1 MILYALTI
9 VVSAFLL
16 FQVQPVIAKIILPW
30 FGGSAAVWTTC
41 LLFFQMVLLLGYLY
55 SHAVIRYLKP
65 RAQMLLHA
73 GLLVVSAAV
82 LPIYP
87 SASWKPA
94 GAAEPTLGILGLL
107 AVTVGLPYF
116 LLSTTGPLLQAWYAR
131 RYQGAMPYRLYALSN
146 AGSMFALLSY
156 PVLFEP
162 AFNTHQQSSMW
173 SWGFGVFV
181 VLCGVTAFVSN
192 RAGQPENRGQ
202 TGLPADFRQTAPEI
216 HGSLV
221 SPLAV
226 VPPAQA
232 TYWMWLLLPAVAS
245 VMLLA
250 ITNHL
255 SQNVAAIP
263 FLWVLPLSIY
273 LLSFILCFEGEGWY
287 KRNPYLQVLAVALGS
302 MALTMN
308 ETLDKNTNLKVP
320 GLGDFHI
327 PAVAI
332 LIVLFSLGLFT
343 ICMVC
348 HGELA
353 RLKPDPKYLTH
364 FFLMIS
370 AGGAMGGLLVGL
382 IAPHAFNALYEM
394 PAGLGVCAVVVLIA
408 LRFTPDWD
416 WLKSLLSPARLM
428 VAALA
433 VGAAGYARNAVW
445 GWVTRYWSPDENV
458 TAYVQI
464 AALVVW
470 SLMVLCVL
478 RQGIGWVKRAPVLA
492 ATAAEIIVLVLVGYL
507 GYVAQNLTNGYRV
520 TARSFYGALRVRDS
534 GAKGSLEETR
544 SLTHGTINHGEE
556 YLHPA
561 RRDWPTTYYGPD
573 TGIGLAIKEKQKA
586 GTMRIGVIGLG
597 TGTTAAY
604 GRLGDYVRYYE
615 INPLVL
621 ELARKEFFFLA
632 DCKAK
637 LDVAMGDARLTL
649 EQELKDGHPQN
660 FDVLAVDAFSS
671 DSIPVHLLTKE
682 AMDLYFRHLRPD
694 GILAVHIS
702 NRYLN
707 LQPVLEGEVRAT
719 QKLARVVDTE
729 DDEDVD
735 VFGATWVLITSPATG
750 FTGEI
755 PGNSKP
761 LDSKKTV
768 RLWTDDYSNLFKI
781 LK

>member
-73 GLLVVSAAV
+73 SLLVASVVV

-87 SASWKPA
+87 NVSWKPV
-94 GAAEPTLGILGLL
+94 GAAEPTMQILGLL
-107 AVTVGLPYF
+107 AVSVGLPYF

-131 RYQGAMPYRLYALSN
+131 RFKGAMPYRLYALSN

-162 AFNTHQQSSMW
+162 AFNTHQQSAMW

-181 VLCGVTAFVSN
+181 VLGAFTAFKSN
-192 RAGQPENRGQ
+192 QA
-202 TGLPADFRQTAPEI
+202 TAAMLPRREGEANVAPEA
-216 HGSLV
+216 
-221 SPLAV
+221 AV
-226 VPPAQA
+226 VPPSAK

-245 VMLLA
+245 VLLLA

-263 FLWVLPLSIY
+263 FLWVLPLAIY
-273 LLSFILCFEGEGWY
+273 LFSFILCFEGEGWY
-287 KRNPYLQVLAVALGS
+287 RRNPYLQLLAVALGS
-302 MALTMN
+302 MAYALN
-308 ETLDKNTNLKVP
+308 EILDKNMDLALPV
-320 GLGDFHI
+320 LGTVHI
-327 PAVAI
+327 PAVSI
-332 LIVLFSLGLFT
+332 TVLLFSMGLFT
-343 ICMVC
+343 CCMVC

-364 FFLMIS
+364 FYLMMS
-370 AGGAMGGLLVGL
+370 AGGALGGLLVGL
-382 IAPHAFNALYEM
+382 LAPHFLNALYEM
-394 PAGLGVCAVVVLIA
+394 PASLALCA
-408 LRFTPDWD
+408 F
-416 WLKSLLSPARLM
+416 
-428 VAALA
+428 
-433 VGAAGYARNAVW
+433 
-445 GWVTRYWSPDENV
+445 
-458 TAYVQI
+458 
-464 AALVVW
+464 LV
-470 SLMVLCVL
+470 SYVL
-478 RQGIGWVKRAPVLA
+478 RQDKELKWIRRWPGVVVSGVLTLALAGFVGWQIRQMVSGSR
-492 ATAAEIIVLVLVGYL
+492 VLVR
-507 GYVAQNLTNGYRV
+507 N
-520 TARSFYGALRVRDS
+520 FYGGLKVRDS
-534 GAKGSLEETR
+534 GDKGSLQETR
-544 SLTHGTINHGEE
+544 TLTHGTINHGEE
-556 YLHPA
+556 YLHIA
-561 RRDWPTTYYGPD
+561 RRDWPTTYYGPN
-573 TGIGLAIKEKQKA
+573 TGIGLAIREKQKA
-586 GTMRIGVIGLG
+586 GAVRIGVIGLG

-604 GRLGDYVRYYE
+604 GRLGDYIRYYE

-621 ELARKEFFFLA
+621 ELAKKEFFFLA
-632 DCKAK
+632 DCKGK

-682 AMDLYFRHLRPD
+682 AMDLYFRHLQPD

-707 LQPVLEGEVRAT
+707 LQPVLEGEVHAT
-719 QKLARVVDTE
+719 QKIARVVDTE
-729 DDEDVD
+729 DDETVD

-750 FTGEI
+750 FKGEI
-755 PGNSKP
+755 PSNSEP
-761 LDSKKTV
+761 LDSKQTV

>member
-1 MILYALTI
+1 MVLYALTI

-41 LLFFQMVLLLGYLY
+41 LLFFQMALLLGYLY

-73 GLLVVSAAV
+73 GLLLASVTV

-87 SASWKPA
+87 NVSWKPV
-94 GAAEPTLGILGLL
+94 GATEPTMQILGLL

-131 RYQGAMPYRLYALSN
+131 RFQGAMPYRLYALSN

-162 AFNTHQQSSMW
+162 AFTTHQQSSMW

-181 VLCGVTAFVSN
+181 ALCTLAAFMSN
-192 RAGQPENRGQ
+192 QVGQA
-202 TGLPADFRQTAPEI
+202 L
-216 HGSLV
+216 
-221 SPLAV
+221 
-226 VPPAQA
+226 PPANHVPDQELA
-232 TYWMWLLLPAVAS
+232 GGPRGYPACPTRKTYWMWLLLPAVAS
-245 VMLLA
+245 VLLLA

-255 SQNVAAIP
+255 SQNVATIP

-287 KRNPYLQVLAVALGS
+287 RRNPYLQLLAVALGS
-302 MALTMN
+302 MAYAVSTDTTSN
-308 ETLDKNTNLKVP
+308 VP
-320 GLGDFHI
+320 I
-327 PAVAI
+327 KIMVP
-332 LIVLFSLGLFT
+332 LFSMGLFT
-343 ICMVC
+343 CCMVC

-364 FFLMIS
+364 FYLMMS
-370 AGGAMGGLLVGL
+370 AGGALGGLLVGFA
-382 IAPHAFNALYEM
+382 APHLLNALYEM
-394 PAGLGVCAVVVLIA
+394 PVSLVVC
-408 LRFTPDWD
+408 
-416 WLKSLLSPARLM
+416 
-428 VAALA
+428 
-433 VGAAGYARNAVW
+433 
-445 GWVTRYWSPDENV
+445 
-458 TAYVQI
+458 
-464 AALVVW
+464 AALV
-470 SLMVLCVL
+470 SYVL
-478 RQGIGWVKRAPVLA
+478 RQDVELKWIRRWPGVVVTGVLTLALAGYVGWQVKQMVAGSR
-492 ATAAEIIVLVLVGYL
+492 VLVR
-507 GYVAQNLTNGYRV
+507 N
-520 TARSFYGALRVRDS
+520 FYGGLKVRDS
-534 GAKGSLEETR
+534 GDKGSLEETR
-544 SLTHGTINHGEE
+544 TLTHGTINHGEE
-556 YLHPA
+556 YLHLA
-561 RRDWPTTYYGPD
+561 RRDWPTTYYGPN
-573 TGIGLAIKEKQKA
+573 TGIGLAIREKQKA
-586 GTMRIGVIGLG
+586 GTVRIGVIGLG

-604 GRLGDYVRYYE
+604 GRLGDYIRYYE

-621 ELARKEFFFLA
+621 VLAKKEFFFLA

-649 EQELKDGHPQN
+649 EEELKDGHPQN

-719 QKLARVVDTE
+719 QKIARVVDTE
-729 DDEDVD
+729 DDETVG
-735 VFGATWVLITSPATG
+735 VFGATWVLITSPASG
-750 FTGEI
+750 FNGEI
-755 PGNSKP
+755 PGNSEP

>member
-73 GLLVVSAAV
+73 GLLVASVVV

-87 SASWKPA
+87 NVAWKPV
-94 GAAEPTLGILGLL
+94 GAAEPTLQILGLL
-107 AVTVGLPYF
+107 AVSVGLPYF

-131 RYQGAMPYRLYALSN
+131 RFQGAMPYRLYALSN

-162 AFNTHQQSSMW
+162 YFTTTRQSGMW
-173 SWGFGVFV
+173 SCGYGVFV
-181 VLCGVTAFVSN
+181 ALCACTAFKSN
-192 RAGQPENRGQ
+192 QGSRLGPGTDRTASEFPANGAGNSWQSCQSPE
-202 TGLPADFRQTAPEI
+202 DDI
-216 HGSLV
+216 
-221 SPLAV
+221 LAV
-226 VPPAQA
+226 APSGK
-232 TYWMWLLLPAVAS
+232 TYLMWLLLPAVAS
-245 VMLLA
+245 VLLLA

-255 SQNVAAIP
+255 AQNVAAIP

-287 KRNPYLQVLAVALGS
+287 RRNPYLQLLAVALGS
-302 MALTMN
+302 MAYAVSTDTTSN
-308 ETLDKNTNLKVP
+308 VP
-320 GLGDFHI
+320 I
-327 PAVAI
+327 KIMVP
-332 LIVLFSLGLFT
+332 LFGMGLFT
-343 ICMVC
+343 CCMVC

-364 FFLMIS
+364 FYLMMS
-370 AGGAMGGLLVGL
+370 AGGALGGLLVGL
-382 IAPHAFNALYEM
+382 LAPHFLNALYEM
-394 PAGLGVCAVVVLIA
+394 PVSLVVC
-408 LRFTPDWD
+408 
-416 WLKSLLSPARLM
+416 
-428 VAALA
+428 
-433 VGAAGYARNAVW
+433 
-445 GWVTRYWSPDENV
+445 
-458 TAYVQI
+458 
-464 AALVVW
+464 AALV
-470 SLMVLCVL
+470 SYVL
-478 RQGIGWVKRAPVLA
+478 RQD
-492 ATAAEIIVLVLVGYL
+492 AELKWIRRWPGVLVTGVLTLALAGFVGWQIRQMVSGSRVLVR
-507 GYVAQNLTNGYRV
+507 N
-520 TARSFYGALRVRDS
+520 FYGALKVRDS
-534 GAKGSLEETR
+534 GDKGSLDETR
-544 SLTHGTINHGEE
+544 TLTHGTINHGEE
-556 YLHPA
+556 YLHIG
-561 RRDWPTTYYGPD
+561 RRDLPTTYYGPN
-573 TGIGLAIKEKQKA
+573 TGIGLAIREKQKA
-586 GTMRIGVIGLG
+586 GAVRIGIIGLG

-604 GRLGDYVRYYE
+604 GRLGDYIRYYE

-621 ELARKEFFFLA
+621 ELAKKEFYFLA

-637 LDVAMGDARLTL
+637 LDVAMGDARLSL
-649 EQELKDGHPQN
+649 EQELKDGHPQD

-682 AMDLYFRHLRPD
+682 AMELYFRHLRPD

-702 NRYLN
+702 NRYLD

-719 QKLARVVDTE
+719 GKVARLVDTE
-729 DDEDVD
+729 DDETVD
-735 VFGATWVLITSPATG
+735 VFGATWVLITSPVTG
-750 FTGEI
+750 FKGEI
-755 PGNSKP
+755 PGNSEP

>member
-73 GLLVVSAAV
+73 SLLVASVLA

-94 GAAEPTLGILGLL
+94 GSSEPTLQILGLL
-107 AVTVGLPYF
+107 AATIGLPYF

-131 RYQGAMPYRLYALSN
+131 RFRGAMPYRLYALSN
-146 AGSMFALLSY
+146 AGSMFALISY
-156 PVLFEP
+156 PALFEP
-162 AFNTHQQSSMW
+162 SFTTHQQSGMW
-173 SWGFGVFV
+173 SWSYGLFV
-181 VLCGVTAFVSN
+181 ALCAFTAFQSN
-192 RAGQPENRGQ
+192 QGTRGQGTREETRGQ
-202 TGLPADFRQTAPEI
+202 TGLPADFRQSAPEI

-221 SPLAV
+221 SP
-226 VPPAQA
+226 PTGK
-232 TYWMWLLLPAVAS
+232 TYLMWLLLPAVAS
-245 VMLLA
+245 VLLLA

-287 KRNPYLQVLAVALGS
+287 RRNPYLQLLAVALGS
-302 MALTMN
+302 MAYSTSVDRN
-308 ETLDKNTNLKVP
+308 ANVPIKVMLP
-320 GLGDFHI
+320 
-327 PAVAI
+327 
-332 LIVLFSLGLFT
+332 LFAMGLFT
-343 ICMVC
+343 CCMVC

-364 FFLMIS
+364 FYLMIS
-370 AGGAMGGLLVGL
+370 AGGALGGLLVGL
-382 IAPHAFNALYEM
+382 LAPHFLNALYEM
-394 PAGLGVCAVVVLIA
+394 PVGL
-408 LRFTPDWD
+408 
-416 WLKSLLSPARLM
+416 
-428 VAALA
+428 VAC
-433 VGAAGYARNAVW
+433 
-445 GWVTRYWSPDENV
+445 
-458 TAYVQI
+458 
-464 AALVVW
+464 AALV
-470 SLMVLCVL
+470 SYVL
-478 RQGIGWVKRAPVLA
+478 RQDIELKWIRRWPGIVVTGVLTLALAGYVGWQIRQMVSGSR
-492 ATAAEIIVLVLVGYL
+492 VLVR
-507 GYVAQNLTNGYRV
+507 N
-520 TARSFYGALRVRDS
+520 FYGGLKVRDS
-534 GAKGSLEETR
+534 GDPGSLEATR
-544 SLTHGTINHGEE
+544 TLTHGTINHGEE
-556 YLHPA
+556 YLHIAP
-561 RRDWPTTYYGPD
+561 RDLPTTYYGPN
-573 TGIGLAIKEKQKA
+573 TGIGLAIREKQKA
-586 GTMRIGVIGLG
+586 GAVRIGIIGLG

-621 ELARKEFFFLA
+621 ELAKKEFFFLA

-637 LDVAMGDARLTL
+637 LDVAMGDARLSL

-694 GILAVHIS
+694 GMLAVHIS

-707 LQPVLEGEVRAT
+707 LQPVLEGEVHAT
-719 QKLARVVDTE
+719 QKIARVVDTE
-729 DDEDVD
+729 DDDTQD

-750 FTGEI
+750 FTGETLT
-755 PGNSKP
+755 SSAP